1 MKVVKF
7 SEYSKINEEFIGGLI
22 KGALGKLFNLFS
34 NAFKDLGADF
44 KAIFKEDDPSTIKDI
59 VIKNVDQA
67 VDGGQKEITNLK
79 SDGDILGIMD
89 NMVTQLT
96 GLANGMAKDVEGA
109 IGKEKAKPVETI
121 AKAILLGS
129 KEADFVGIVGA
140 LDPAAGLTKKDINF
154 KYSKKNY
161 VAEVNK
167 GKDLNAKKALAS
179 KFFDNFQN
187 EIKNEVEKSLTDE
200 EVKNMYSK
208 LAADTT
214 GGEEYKVGDSVIYLL
229 KGKKKENYDE
239 KKKPEDQKDV
249 VGVKKIEKIE
259 GDKIFF
265 KAQDGEDIIKT
276 KFEIMGKSEAGQ
288 GGENAKKAQESLG
301 KIKDDEEKM
310 GKVATF
316 ADFIQNDANKDK
328 LAEIEKILTGG
339 ETPAAQA

>member
-1 MKVVKF
+1 MQVEKF

-67 VDGGQKEITNLK
+67 VDGGQKEIANLK

-89 NMVTQLT
+89 TMVTQLT

-179 KFFDNFQN
+179 KFFDNFQK

-208 LAADTT
+208 LVGT
-214 GGEEYKVGDSVIYLL
+214 GAYKVGDMVIYLL
-229 KGKKKENYDE
+229 KDKKKEEYDP
-239 KKKPEDQKDV
+239 KKKPEEQADI
-249 VGVKKIEKIE
+249 VGVKKIERLD
-259 GDKIFF
+259 GDKIVF
-265 KAQDGEDIIKT
+265 KSKEGEDIIKT
-276 KFEIMGKSEAGQ
+276 NLEIIGKAEVEQ
-288 GGENAKKAQESLG
+288 GGENAKKVADSLG
-301 KIKDDEEKM
+301 KIKADEEKM

-316 ADFIQNDANKDK
+316 AEFIQNDANKDK
-328 LAEIEKILTGG
+328 IAEIEKILTGG
-339 ETPAAQA
+339 QAPAAQA